1 MTDTTIALSN
11 KLVRKLK
18 ILKAIK
24 NVTYDELITEKF
36 KQDFDELPDAFMK
49 GIMPENDKETE
60 TLREVEPQFMG
71 GE

>member
-1 MTDTTIALSN
+1 MTDTTIALSDG
-11 KLVRKLK
+11 LVRKLK

-24 NVTYDELITEKF
+24 NVTYDTLIKEKF
-36 KQDFDELPDAFMK
+36 EEEFDKLPKAFMK
-49 GIMPENDKETE
+49 GIAHENDKETE